1 MALTIPTS
9 MRDAIL
15 SGAFHPVML
24 VYVDWPGGA
33 VRVHSGVGDL
43 SWDGHTWTGVRGFGF
58 VSLPVV
64 ARGIGQE
71 TGLLQFGGLD
81 AVIDEMIGADSAGAQ
96 VDAWFGV
103 LTGRAPAPLLAD
115 PVRMFTGTID
125 DAGDTIS
132 ADATT
137 RQGRLTIVSGPSQ
150 MSGGSPTHT
159 FEDQKLASAGDTAG
173 RWVRAAVASAT
184 ANVPTW

>member
-1 MALTIPTS
+1 MALNIPVE

-15 SGAFHPVML
+15 AGGFHPVML

-33 VRVHSGVGDL
+33 VRVHSGVGEL
-43 SWDGHTWTGVRGFGF
+43 TWDGHTWTGVRGFGF

-81 AVIDEMIGADSAGAQ
+81 AVIDQMVGADSAGAQ
-96 VDAWFGV
+96 VQAWFGV
-103 LTGRAPAPLLAD
+103 LTERTPAPLLTD

-132 ADATT
+132 ADASS
-137 RQGRLTIVSGPSQ
+137 RQGQLTIVSGPSQ

-159 FEDQKLASAGDTAG
+159 FEDQQLASAGDTAG
-173 RWVRAAVASAT
+173 RWVRTSIASAT

>member
-1 MALTIPTS
+1 MALTIPAA
-9 MRDAIL
+9 MRDQIL
-15 SGAFHPVML
+15 SGAFHPAML
-24 VYVDWPGGA
+24 VYVDWPGGV

-64 ARGIGQE
+64 ARGLGQE

-96 VDAWFGV
+96 VEAWFGV
-103 LTGRAPAPLLAD
+103 LTGRTPAPLLTD

-132 ADATT
+132 ADADMRT
-137 RQGRLTIVSGPSQ
+137 GSLTIVSGPSQ
-150 MSGGSPTHT
+150 MSGGSPAHT
-159 FEDQKLASAGDTAG
+159 FEDQQTVDPTDTAG
-173 RWVRAAVASAT
+173 RWVRAATAEAL